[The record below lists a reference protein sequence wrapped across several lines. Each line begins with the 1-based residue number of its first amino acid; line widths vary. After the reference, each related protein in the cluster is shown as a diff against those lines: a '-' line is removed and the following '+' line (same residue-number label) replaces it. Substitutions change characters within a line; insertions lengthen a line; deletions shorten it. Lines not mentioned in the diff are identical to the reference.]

1 MKRYLKNK
9 KNQWKILK
17 ILRLRNSI
25 EQYQK
30 SMIEEN
36 IIQEFRFKEIDEQR
50 NYFIEEIKQNELISK
65 KHKKICRILN
75 YIRHLLI
82 LAFTGTGCVSV
93 SAFNFLTGMP
103 IGSASSATAIKIFVI
118 TAGIKKYKSI
128 I

>member
-1 MKRYLKNK
+1 MKKK

-17 ILRLRNSI
+17 VLRLQNSI

-65 KHKKICRILN
+65 KHKKICRIWN

-82 LAFTGTGCVSV
+82 LAFTDTGRVSV
-93 SAFNFLTGMP
+93 SAFTFLTGMP
-103 IGSASSATAIKIFVI
+103 VGSASSATAIKICVI